1 MEVMDKFR
9 GFRISS
15 DLVFSVFVDFFCF
28 DWEAFL
34 RGLTACGGGGVVE
47 SCGLSAHFSFLMLV
61 ATRCTA
67 SIRRTM
73 PVIMQKEPRASPEW
87 TLKAV

>member
-1 MEVMDKFR
+1 MEVIDKFR

-34 RGLTACGGGGVVE
+34 RGLTVVVVVWWN
-47 SCGLSAHFSFLMLV
+47 LV
-61 ATRCTA
+61 DSLLTFP
-67 SIRRTM
+67 S
-73 PVIMQKEPRASPEW
+73 
-87 TLKAV
+87 